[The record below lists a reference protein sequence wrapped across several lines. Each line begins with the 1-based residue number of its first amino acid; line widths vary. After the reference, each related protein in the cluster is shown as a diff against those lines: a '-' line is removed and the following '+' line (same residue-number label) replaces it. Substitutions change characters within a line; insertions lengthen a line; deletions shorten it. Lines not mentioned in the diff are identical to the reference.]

1 MNMDFYASHFGF
13 RENPFHL
20 TPDPAYLYLSRQH
33 RNALSH
39 LLYGIGGRKG
49 FIVIT
54 GGIGTGKTTL
64 CRALL
69 AELDPSVATA
79 LIFNSMMTE
88 VELLAAVQQEFGI
101 PAGRGRKTR
110 KRCIDGI
117 NTFLLKNFS
126 MGGNAVLIIDE
137 AQNCSPNVLEQIR
150 MLSNLETER
159 EKLLQIVL
167 MGQPELREILE
178 APALRQLNERIMVRY
193 HLESLDER
201 QSEEYIRHRLATA
214 AREENRVT
222 FTPGALR
229 LIYRYAR
236 GNPRRI
242 NGICDRAL
250 LVAYTKDTFRIHRGI
265 VRAALQDLGGGS
277 GRRGRPF
284 LFPGRGEGPWPAASL
299 LWVLALSLLAW
310 IFFIRG

>member
-33 RNALSH
+33 RDALSH
-39 LLYGIGGRKG
+39 LLYGIGERKG
-49 FIVIT
+49 FVVIT
-54 GGIGTGKTTL
+54 GGIGMGKTTL

-79 LIFNSMMTE
+79 LIFNAAVSE
-88 VELLAAVQQEFGI
+88 LELLAAVQQEFGI
-101 PAGRGRKTR
+101 APGRGRKTR
-110 KRCIDGI
+110 KRCLDGI
-117 NTFLLKNFS
+117 NTFLLKNYS
-126 MGGNAVLIIDE
+126 NGGNAVVIIDE
-137 AQNCSPNVLEQIR
+137 AQNCSPHVLEQIR

-193 HLESLDER
+193 HLEPLDEK
-201 QSEEYIRHRLATA
+201 QSEAYIRHRLAMAAGDENKVDFTA
-214 AREENRVT
+214 
-222 FTPGALR
+222 GALR
-229 LIYRYAR
+229 LIHRRAR

-250 LVAYTKDTFRIHRGI
+250 LVAYTKDTVSIHRGI
-265 VRAALQDLGGGS
+265 VRAAVRDLGGPFEKG
-277 GRRGRPF
+277 GRLSRFPGTGASPWFAAAFLAGLVFF
-284 LFPGRGEGPWPAASL
+284 LFLWILVRG
-299 LWVLALSLLAW
+299 
-310 IFFIRG
+310 